1 MVNMTLSLPEG
12 LHEKMKQF
20 NEIKWSEV
28 ARRAI
33 EQRIHDLEI
42 MNRIASKSKL
52 TQKDAFELAAK
63 IKKSAT
69 QKFLKAE

>member
-1 MVNMTLSLPEG
+1 MTLSISEE
-12 LHEKMKQF
+12 LHQKMKQF

-33 EQRIHDLEI
+33 EQRVYDLEI
-42 MNRIASKSKL
+42 MDKIASKTKL
-52 TQKDAFELAAK
+52 TQRDALELAQK

-69 QKFLKAE
+69 QRFLEAE

>member
-1 MVNMTLSLPEG
+1 MTLSLPEE

-52 TQKDAFELAAK
+52 TQKDALELATK
-63 IKKSAT
+63 IKKSAA

>member
-1 MVNMTLSLPEG
+1 
-12 LHEKMKQF
+12 MKQF

-33 EQRIHDLEI
+33 EQRVYDLEI
-42 MNRIASKSKL
+42 MDKIASKTKL
-52 TQKDAFELAAK
+52 TQRDALELAQK

-69 QKFLKAE
+69 QRFLEAE